1 MGGQNNLTD
10 RFPFLYYDGTA
21 APWAAGQT
29 LQGAMGLVGVPM
41 IPIHGQ
47 RRLVGVFRSSL
58 APAAGS
64 PTLNF
69 NENGVVGTYDLSLQI
84 QRDLSQPLFVYP
96 FDIPVF
102 QPYVAP
108 LFQNGAGAGAVVRV
122 DIWVFPE
129 GTAPPFGTG
138 NGAKPPVLIPVPGFE
153 TLAPT
158 SASPVDTP
166 GQTMLTVPVGARY
179 AMITV
184 EDFDIRWRDD
194 GIAPPTALVGEII
207 PVNQNPP
214 FLYSGDLNA
223 IRFIGTNAVASRVS
237 VSYYQ

>member
-10 RFPFLYYDGTA
+10 RFPLFYYDGTGV
-21 APWAAGQT
+21 PWLAGET
-29 LQGAMGLVGVPM
+29 LQTAQGLASVPM

-47 RRLVGVFRSSL
+47 RRLIGVFRSSL
-58 APAAGS
+58 VPVVGS

-84 QRDLSQPLFVYP
+84 QRDLTQPGFVYP

-108 LFQNGAGAGAVVRV
+108 IFQAGAGAGAIVRV
-122 DIWVFPE
+122 NIWVFPE
-129 GTAPPFGTG
+129 GTAPPFGVG
-138 NGAKPPVLIPVPGFE
+138 SGAKPPILVPLPGFE

-158 SASPVDTP
+158 SASPADTA
-166 GQTMLTVPVGARY
+166 GQTKLTVPVGARY
-179 AMITV
+179 AQITC
-184 EDFDIRWRDD
+184 EDFDARWRDD
-194 GIAPPTALVGEII
+194 GTAPTALVGEML
-207 PVNQNPP
+207 PTNQNPP
-214 FLYSGDLNA
+214 FFYAGDLTA
-223 IRFIGTNAVASRVS
+223 IRFIGTNLVASKLS